1 MKKLEDFADDINKC
15 SKCGLCQSVCPVY
28 KITGNDCAVS
38 RGKFVM
44 LDGVLKGDLKLNKNI
59 EKYLDMCLKCGKCK
73 DFCPSNID
81 VCEIFNTA
89 KYECAKSTFH
99 GKVEKFLESKWVF
112 GNVLKIFKF
121 FVQCSAGFKPLTR
134 DYVPPS
140 PSRGEGIESFSS
152 LQPCNSATVRLLYF
166 QGCVNTVYPKTERAF
181 KKICAHLDNVV
192 IIERDFDCCGLP
204 FLSCGNM
211 ERFEEV
217 KKHNLQLIE
226 SCDFDYILTDCA
238 SCESTLKGYMNPSHQ
253 EIEYEQSSA
262 VENPSSKSK
271 ISVLPQ
277 GEDKNLKINCNKK
290 LTMPLPKEEKA
301 SLVREV
307 SRSDGGFSFV
317 NAAEFLAG
325 QDITFKFKKPVK
337 VTFHKP
343 CHLENDDFLKPL
355 LEKCKNVEYVEMK
368 DYDECCGF
376 AGEFAIKNPKISR
389 EISKQKAL
397 NAYETGADY
406 ILTTCPACVMGL
418 HQGFLAAGKKAPKIM
433 NIIEFLSLAEVEG
446 K

>member
-99 GKVEKFLESKWVF
+99 GKVEKFLESKLIF
-112 GNVLKIFKF
+112 GSFLKFGKKVNDI
-121 FVQCSAGFKPLTR
+121 CATLTR
-134 DYVPPS
+134 ISAPQVS
-140 PSRGEGIESFSS
+140 GR
-152 LQPCNSATVRLLYF
+152 NSTLSQSEREEKIRLLYF
-166 QGCVNTVYPKTERAF
+166 KGCVNNVYPKTERAL
-181 KKICAHLDNVV
+181 KKIFSHLNVE

-204 FLSCGNM
+204 FLSSGNM

-217 KKHNLQLIE
+217 KKHNLELIE

-238 SCESTLKGYMNPSHQ
+238 SCESTLKGYPSPGTTSH
-253 EIEYEQSSA
+253 
-262 VENPSSKSK
+262 P
-271 ISVLPQ
+271 LPQ
-277 GEDKNLKINCNKK
+277 GARVETI
-290 LTMPLPKEEKA
+290 
-301 SLVREV
+301 
-307 SRSDGGFSFV
+307 
-317 NAAEFLAG
+317 NAAEFLAE

-433 NIIEFLSLAEVEG
+433 NIIEFLSIAEIFDLQSHTLAKPVVKG
-446 K
+446 

>member
-89 KYECAKSTFH
+89 KYECAKNTFH

-112 GNVLKIFKF
+112 GGFIKF
-121 FVQCSAGFKPLTR
+121 IKKFPLIR
-134 DYVPPS
+134 PS
-140 PSRGEGIESFSS
+140 DTFSRHRGEGY
-152 LQPCNSATVRLLYF
+152 VKLLYF
-166 QGCVNTVYPKTERAF
+166 KGCVNNVYPKTERAL
-181 KKICAHLDNVV
+181 KKIFSHLNVE

-204 FLSCGNM
+204 FLSSGNM

-217 KKHNLQLIE
+217 KKYNLELINN
-226 SCDFDYILTDCA
+226 CHFDYILTDCA
-238 SCESTLKGYMNPSHQ
+238 SCESTLKGYKNHSPGTTSHPLQ
-253 EIEYEQSSA
+253 QGA
-262 VENPSSKSK
+262 RVK
-271 ISVLPQ
+271 IL
-277 GEDKNLKINCNKK
+277 
-290 LTMPLPKEEKA
+290 
-301 SLVREV
+301 
-307 SRSDGGFSFV
+307 
-317 NAAEFLAG
+317 NAAEFLVG
-325 QDITFKFKKPVK
+325 QNIKFKFKFKKPVK

-355 LEKCKNVEYVEMK
+355 LEKCENVEYIEMK

-389 EISKQKAL
+389 AISKQKAL
-397 NAYETGADY
+397 NAVATGADY

-418 HQGFLAAGKKAPKIM
+418 YQGFLAAGKKTPKIM
-433 NIIEFLSLAEVEG
+433 NIIEFLSIAEILDLQSNAPAKPAV
-446 K
+446 KD

>member
-89 KYECAKSTFH
+89 KYECAKNTFH

-112 GNVLKIFKF
+112 GGFIKF
-121 FVQCSAGFKPLTR
+121 IKKFPLIR
-134 DYVPPS
+134 PS
-140 PSRGEGIESFSS
+140 DTFSRHRGEGY
-152 LQPCNSATVRLLYF
+152 VKLLYF
-166 QGCVNTVYPKTERAF
+166 KGCVNNVYPKTERAL
-181 KKICAHLDNVV
+181 KKIFSHLNVE

-204 FLSCGNM
+204 FLSSGNM

-217 KKHNLQLIE
+217 KKYNLELINN
-226 SCDFDYILTDCA
+226 CHFDYILTDCA
-238 SCESTLKGYMNPSHQ
+238 SCESTLKGYKNPSPGTTSHPLRQ
-253 EIEYEQSSA
+253 EA
-262 VENPSSKSK
+262 RVK
-271 ISVLPQ
+271 IL
-277 GEDKNLKINCNKK
+277 
-290 LTMPLPKEEKA
+290 
-301 SLVREV
+301 
-307 SRSDGGFSFV
+307 
-317 NAAEFLAG
+317 NAAEFLVG
-325 QDITFKFKKPVK
+325 QNIKFKFKFKKPVK

-355 LEKCKNVEYVEMK
+355 LEKCENVEYIEMK

-389 EISKQKAL
+389 AISKQKAL
-397 NAYETGADY
+397 NAVATGADY

-418 HQGFLAAGKKAPKIM
+418 YQGFLAAGKKTPKIM
-433 NIIEFLSLAEVEG
+433 NIIEFLSIAEILDLQSNAPAKPAV
-446 K
+446 KD

>member
-89 KYECAKSTFH
+89 KYECAKNTIQ
-99 GKVEKFLESKWVF
+99 GKFEKFFESKLVF
-112 GNVLKIFKF
+112 GTFMKFMKIFRRIN
-121 FVQCSAGFKPLTR
+121 STASISGN
-134 DYVPPS
+134 
-140 PSRGEGIESFSS
+140 RGEGCIK
-152 LQPCNSATVRLLYF
+152 LLYF
-166 QGCVNTVYPKTERAF
+166 KGCVNNVYPKTERAL
-181 KKICAHLDNVV
+181 KKIFSNLNVE

-204 FLSCGNM
+204 FLSSGNM

-217 KKHNLQLIE
+217 KKHNLALLD
-226 SCDFDYILTDCA
+226 CDFDYILTDCA
-238 SCESTLKGYMNPSHQ
+238 SCESTLKGYFNSTH
-253 EIEYEQSSA
+253 
-262 VENPSSKSK
+262 K
-271 ISVLPQ
+271 LLTTD
-277 GEDKNLKINCNKK
+277 GKK
-290 LTMPLPKEEKA
+290 AHFERDA
-301 SLVREV
+301 A
-307 SRSDGGFSFV
+307 RSDSWFSFV

-325 QDITFKFKKPVK
+325 QNIKFKFKKPVK

-355 LEKCKNVEYVEMK
+355 LQKCENVEYIEAE

-376 AGEFAIKNPKISR
+376 AGEFAIKNHKISKN
-389 EISKQKAL
+389 ISVKKANNIAKT
-397 NAYETGADY
+397 NAD
-406 ILTTCPACVMGL
+406 IVLTTCPACILGIK
-418 HQGFLAAGKKAPKIM
+418 QGFLFSGKKSPKIM
-433 NIIEFLSLAEVEG
+433 NIMDFLADSQIIV
-446 K
+446 

>member
-89 KYECAKSTFH
+89 KYECAKNTFH

-112 GNVLKIFKF
+112 GSFIKF
-121 FVQCSAGFKPLTR
+121 IKKFPLIR
-134 DYVPPS
+134 PS
-140 PSRGEGIESFSS
+140 DTFSRHRGEGY
-152 LQPCNSATVRLLYF
+152 VKLLYF
-166 QGCVNTVYPKTERAF
+166 KGCVNNVYPKTERAL
-181 KKICAHLDNVV
+181 KKIFSHLNVE

-204 FLSCGNM
+204 FLSSGNM

-217 KKHNLQLIE
+217 KKYNLELINN
-226 SCDFDYILTDCA
+226 CHFDYILTDCA
-238 SCESTLKGYMNPSHQ
+238 SCESTLKGYKNPSQ
-253 EIEYEQSSA
+253 ETTSH
-262 VENPSSKSK
+262 P
-271 ISVLPQ
+271 LPQ
-277 GEDKNLKINCNKK
+277 EARVKI
-290 LTMPLPKEEKA
+290 L
-301 SLVREV
+301 
-307 SRSDGGFSFV
+307 

-325 QDITFKFKKPVK
+325 QDIKFKFKTPVK

-355 LEKCKNVEYVEMK
+355 LEKCENVEYIEMK

-389 EISKQKAL
+389 AISKQKAL
-397 NAYETGADY
+397 NAVATGADY

-418 HQGFLAAGKKAPKIM
+418 YQGFLAAGKKTPKIM
-433 NIIEFLSLAEVEG
+433 NIIEFLSIAEILDLQSNAPAKPAV
-446 K
+446 KD

>member
-89 KYECAKSTFH
+89 KYECAKNTIQ
-99 GKVEKFLESKWVF
+99 GKFEKFFESKLVF
-112 GNVLKIFKF
+112 GTFMKFMKIFRRIN
-121 FVQCSAGFKPLTR
+121 STASISGN
-134 DYVPPS
+134 
-140 PSRGEGIESFSS
+140 RGEGCIK
-152 LQPCNSATVRLLYF
+152 LLYF
-166 QGCVNTVYPKTERAF
+166 KGCVNNVYPKTERAL
-181 KKICAHLDNVV
+181 KKIFSNLNVE

-204 FLSCGNM
+204 FLSSGNM

-217 KKHNLQLIE
+217 KKYNLALMD
-226 SCDFDYILTDCA
+226 SDFDYILTDCA
-238 SCESTLKGYMNPSHQ
+238 SCESTLKGYFNSTHAP
-253 EIEYEQSSA
+253 
-262 VENPSSKSK
+262 
-271 ISVLPQ
+271 LTT
-277 GEDKNLKINCNKK
+277 EDK
-290 LTMPLPKEEKA
+290 KA
-301 SLVREV
+301 SFERAVA
-307 SRSDGGFSFV
+307 RSDGGFSFV

-325 QDITFKFKKPVK
+325 QNIKFKFKKPVK

-355 LEKCKNVEYVEMK
+355 LQKCENVEYIEAE

-376 AGEFAIKNPKISR
+376 AGEFAIKNHKISKN
-389 EISKQKAL
+389 ISVKKANNIAKT
-397 NAYETGADY
+397 NAD
-406 ILTTCPACVMGL
+406 IVLTTCPACILGIK
-418 HQGFLAAGKKAPKIM
+418 QGFLFSGKKSPKIM
-433 NIIEFLSLAEVEG
+433 NIIEFLADSQIIV
-446 K
+446 